1 MPVTKLTKGMI
12 LYRLEDGAPPEQ
24 NPYAK
29 PVDLRSFQ
37 VVKETPC
44 GAWVIEYWGT
54 PGLSNEED
62 WWAGMPDKKRFVLEG
77 PGRRFCYPDLSQA
90 RQSYLLRKW
99 KHLEY
104 LERSMA
110 RAKAGQAEASKP
122 DFVRKLAESLEP
134 KDEPRVEVINIAQG
148 QSIPWTTPNSWG

>member
-1 MPVTKLTKGMI
+1 MPVTKLIKGMT
-12 LYRLEDGAPPEQ
+12 LYRLEDGQSRED
-24 NPYAK
+24 NPNGH
-29 PVDLRSFQ
+29 PVNLRSFQ
-37 VVKETPC
+37 VIKETPC
-44 GAWVIEYWGT
+44 GAWVAEFWA
-54 PGLSNEED
+54 D
-62 WWAGMPDKKRFVLEG
+62 WVDAISGKKRFILEG

-90 RQSYLLRKW
+90 RQSYLCRKR

-134 KDEPRVEVINIAQG
+134 KDEPRVEVINATI
-148 QSIPWTTPNSWG
+148 SWG